1 MMFTTE
7 ERRLLFL
14 YHSGSASD
22 TAAVVLDA
30 LNDITDPDE
39 RTAAES
45 LLQKLE
51 GMGEAAFDILD
62 MGNFYD

>member
-1 MMFTTE
+1 MTFTTE

-14 YHSGSASD
+14 YRSGSASD